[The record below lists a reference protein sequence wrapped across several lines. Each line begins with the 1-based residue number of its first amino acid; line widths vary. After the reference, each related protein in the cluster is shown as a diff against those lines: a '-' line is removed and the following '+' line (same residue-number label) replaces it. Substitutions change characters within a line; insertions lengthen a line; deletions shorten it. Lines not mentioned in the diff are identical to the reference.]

1 MDVLGRGAET
11 MQFQVNFAHLHLLLN
26 HIPIIGTIIAFCLFL
41 ISFFGKNDDLRRSSF
56 IIFAGVA
63 LLTIPTFVSG
73 FGAQS
78 NITGQSGVARALIER
93 HEGAAMLSFWFM
105 EITGALAIV
114 GLWQFHR
121 TSRPARWN
129 VLAVLF
135 FSVVTVGLMARSGN
149 TGGDIRHPEVGA
161 GREAPVTE
169 GTVGSILRVFEP
181 TPDKFIHAMVLS
193 KWETAFLMDLHF
205 IGLAL
210 IVGTVGALDLRIL
223 GFAKQLPIAPLHK
236 FVPWALAGL
245 GLNVTTGMLVLIGM
259 PVYYTFDAALWLKI
273 LALMLLGLNAAA
285 FYLTDTFSGVEHV
298 KAGEDAAMSAKLVAA
313 SSMCLWL
320 AVIILGRYI
329 QSFQDTI
336 N

>member
-1 MDVLGRGAET
+1 ME
-11 MQFQVNFAHLHLLLN
+11 FQINFAHLHLLLN
-26 HIPIIGTIIAFCLFL
+26 HIPVIGTIIAVCLFL
-41 ISFFGKNDDLRRSSF
+41 ISFFGKNDDLRRSSL
-56 IIFAGVA
+56 IIFAGIA
-63 LLTIPTFVSG
+63 FLTIPTFVSG
-73 FGAQS
+73 FGAQAS
-78 NITGQSGVARALIER
+78 IAKQPDVSKALIER

-129 VLAVLF
+129 VLAVLL
-135 FSVVTVGLMARSGN
+135 FSVATVGLMARTGN
-149 TGGDIRHPEVGA
+149 TGGDIRHPEVWES
-161 GREAPVTE
+161 REAPVTE
-169 GTVGSILRVFEP
+169 RTIGSIVHVFEP
-181 TPDKFIHAMVLS
+181 NPDKFTRAMVFS

-210 IVGTVGALDLRIL
+210 IVGIIGALDLRIL

-245 GLNVTTGMLVLIGM
+245 GINVTTGMLVFIGM
-259 PVYYTFDAALWLKI
+259 PVYYTYDAALWLKI

-285 FYLTDTFSGVEHV
+285 FYLTDAFSGVEHV
-298 KAGEDAAMSAKLVAA
+298 KAGEDAALSAKLVAA

-320 AVIILGRYI
+320 AVITLGRYI
-329 QSFQDTI
+329 QSFPDTI

>member
-1 MDVLGRGAET
+1 ME
-11 MQFQVNFAHLHLLLN
+11 FQVNFAHLHLLLN
-26 HIPIIGTIIAFCLFL
+26 HIPVIGTIIALGLFL
-41 ISFFGKNDDLRRSSF
+41 VSFFGKSDDLRRSSL
-56 IIFAGVA
+56 IIFVGVA

-78 NITGQSGVARALIER
+78 NIAKQSGVSRALIER
-93 HEGAAMLSFWFM
+93 HEGSAMLSFWFM

-121 TSRPARWN
+121 NSPARWN
-129 VLAVLF
+129 AFAILL
-135 FSVVTVGLMARSGN
+135 FSVVTTVLMARSGN
-149 TGGDIRHPEVGA
+149 TGGDIRHPEIWEGQA
-161 GREAPVTE
+161 APVTE
-169 GTVGSILRVFEP
+169 GAVGSILHVFEP
-181 TPDKFIHAMVLS
+181 TPDKFVRAMVFS

-210 IVGTVGALDLRIL
+210 IVGTIGALDLRIL

-236 FVPWALAGL
+236 FIPWALAGL
-245 GLNVTTGMLVLIGM
+245 AINATTGMLVFIGM

-285 FYLTDTFSGVEHV
+285 FYLTGAFNGVEQV

-313 SSMCLWL
+313 SSLGLWL
-320 AVIILGRYI
+320 AVITLGRYI

-336 N
+336 K